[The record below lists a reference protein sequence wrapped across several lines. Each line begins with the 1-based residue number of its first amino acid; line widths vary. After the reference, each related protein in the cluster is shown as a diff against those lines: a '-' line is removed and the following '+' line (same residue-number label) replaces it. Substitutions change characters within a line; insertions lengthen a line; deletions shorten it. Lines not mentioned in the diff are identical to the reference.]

1 MIFFLF
7 SRFLFFAWS
16 FLLASLNIDIGDIH
30 RMDGKDKKKKS
41 HRHAPPWP
49 GPSSPPKNIFNR
61 RKMKQT

>member
-41 HRHAPPWP
+41 HRHAPP
-49 GPSSPPKNIFNR
+49 GPARHRPQKISSTEEK
-61 RKMKQT
+61 